1 MILVTLK
8 KKLRLLVTIKLIIC
22 TKMSMNMF
30 FTLVRAFSS
39 KPVILVFKV
48 SIV

>member
-8 KKLRLLVTIKLIIC
+8 KKLRLLVIIKLIIC
-22 TKMSMNMF
+22 SKMCMKMF